1 MPHLLLEV
9 RQQNKATLHELSQLR
24 EGYEGHADR
33 PGLLGALGAWS
44 APAPDAVARP
54 VALPRLPASALGVNG
69 GRGSCSGRGCGGNLG
84 IHCLFF
90 YFVLLHITVHF
101 FSVEL
106 CPKLNYFLT
115 PSLEELATH
124 EYNILWSCTQMSGHA
139 RMLRSEDS
147 NVALSVKC
155 FKKVLQR
162 SGCPPPR

>member
-1 MPHLLLEV
+1 MAAEEAV
-9 RQQNKATLHELSQLR
+9 QDEAVVATLVST
-24 EGYEGHADR
+24 AF
-33 PGLLGALGAWS
+33 
-44 APAPDAVARP
+44 
-54 VALPRLPASALGVNG
+54 
-69 GRGSCSGRGCGGNLG
+69 
-84 IHCLFF
+84 FF

-155 FKKVLQR
+155 FKKVLYR
-162 SGCPPPR
+162 SGCPPPL